1 MMQVV
6 MITLQLINQLLPEL
20 FQHLKTQFL
29 KVSKGLNNLVIWS
42 SLQVI
47 TVFRLMNQL
56 HQPLTTVNR
65 QKRFLALELIRWI
78 VQAALHSNQ
87 FLATLDVQLQK
98 PLSV

>member
-20 FQHLKTQFL
+20 FQHLKTQLL

-47 TVFRLMNQL
+47 TVF
-56 HQPLTTVNR
+56 
-65 QKRFLALELIRWI
+65 
-78 VQAALHSNQ
+78 
-87 FLATLDVQLQK
+87 
-98 PLSV
+98 